1 MTFLDEA
8 ISFRHRQD
16 HATISPVARG
26 AQMTGKTQDIKA
38 QGIKAPDI
46 KESRSFS
53 RFGIRRAQLLKNLQ
67 HFVVAAELGSFHKAA
82 DRLAIVQ
89 SALSRR
95 IGELEAHLGGRL
107 FEREP
112 TGVRL
117 TLAGAALLEDASRIL
132 REVDLAIR
140 RFDLIDSGQV
150 SLLRVGFN
158 GAAMMFAPVPDG
170 LQRFRSD
177 NPTVELRLTP
187 MLSEQAFQALATGN
201 IDLGIAYELG
211 YPHSLK
217 SRQLVLDDLA
227 LALPEHH
234 PLASKNDLSVEDLDG
249 ADFIGMDLAQSGL
262 MAEKVAQALHAKGF
276 TIRVLME
283 TGSTEATLSLVAAGL
298 GIAFVNRSQAGRHP
312 PNVLIRNVD
321 GFSVPLPLKLFWRE
335 EIETPVLLRFVE
347 TLAGRFEAAG

>member
-1 MTFLDEA
+1 
-8 ISFRHRQD
+8 
-16 HATISPVARG
+16 
-26 AQMTGKTQDIKA
+26 MTGNAQNTQE
-38 QGIKAPDI
+38 GRGFG
-46 KESRSFS
+46 RS
-53 RFGIRRAQLLKNLQ
+53 GIRRIQLLKNLQ

-95 IGELEAHLGGRL
+95 IGDLEAQLGGRL

-117 TLAGAALLEDASRIL
+117 TLAGEALLEDASRIL

-158 GAAMMFAPVPDG
+158 GAAMMFAPIPDA
-170 LQRFRSD
+170 LQRFRSTS
-177 NPTVELRLTP
+177 PTVELRLTP
-187 MLSEQAFQALATGN
+187 MLSEQAFQALAAGS

-211 YPHSLK
+211 YPHSLN
-217 SRQLVLDDLA
+217 SRQLILDDLA

-234 PLASKNDLSVEDLDG
+234 PLASKNGLSVEDIDG

-262 MAEKVAQALHAKGF
+262 MAQKVAQALHAKGIS
-276 TIRVLME
+276 IRVLME

-312 PNVLIRNVD
+312 PNVVLRDVE
-321 GFSVPLPLKLFWRE
+321 GFTVPLPLKLFWRA
-335 EIETPVLLRFVE
+335 EIETPVLLGFVD
-347 TLAGRFEAAG
+347 TLAEQFAQSDRAV

>member
-1 MTFLDEA
+1 
-8 ISFRHRQD
+8 
-16 HATISPVARG
+16 
-26 AQMTGKTQDIKA
+26 MTGNPEDISA
-38 QGIKAPDI
+38 T
-46 KESRSFS
+46 RSLG
-53 RFGIRRAQLLKNLQ
+53 RLGIRRAQLLKNLQ

-95 IGELEAHLGGRL
+95 ICELEAHLGGRL
-107 FEREP
+107 FERQP
-112 TGVRL
+112 TGVQL
-117 TLAGAALLEDASRIL
+117 TLAGAALLEDTSRIL
-132 REVDLAIR
+132 REIDLAIR

-158 GAAMMFAPVPDG
+158 GAAMMFAPIPDG
-170 LQRFRSD
+170 LQQFRST

-187 MLSEQAFQALATGN
+187 MLSEQAFEALAAGN

-234 PLASKNDLSVEDLDG
+234 PLAGKNDISVKDLDG
-249 ADFIGMDLAQSGL
+249 TDFIGMDLAQSGL
-262 MAEKVAQALHAKGF
+262 MAEKVAQSLQASGI

-312 PNVLIRNVD
+312 PNVVIRDVT

-335 EIETPVLLRFVE
+335 EIETPMLLRFVE
-347 TLAGRFEAAG
+347 TLAGQFEGAR

>member
-1 MTFLDEA
+1 MTADASDLKPED
-8 ISFRHRQD
+8 
-16 HATISPVARG
+16 P
-26 AQMTGKTQDIKA
+26 
-38 QGIKAPDI
+38 
-46 KESRSFS
+46 KELRSFG
-53 RFGIRRAQLLKNLQ
+53 RRGIRRTQLLKNLQ
-67 HFVVAAELGSFHKAA
+67 HFVVAAELGSFHRAA

-95 IGELEAHLGGRL
+95 IGELEAQLGGRL
-107 FEREP
+107 FERQP

-140 RFDLIDSGQV
+140 RFDLIDGGQM

-158 GAAMMFAPVPDG
+158 GAAMMFAPIPDG
-170 LQRFRSD
+170 LQTFRIA
-177 NPTVELRLTP
+177 NPTVEVRLTP
-187 MLSEQAFQALATGN
+187 MLSEQAFQALAAGS
-201 IDLGIAYELG
+201 IDLGLAYELG
-211 YPHSLK
+211 YPHMLK

-234 PLASKNDLSVEDLDG
+234 PLAAKAELAVEHLDG

-262 MAEKVAQALHAKGF
+262 MAEKVAQALQSSGVA
-276 TIRVLME
+276 IRVLME

-312 PNVLIRNVD
+312 PNVVIRDVA
-321 GFSVPLPLKLFWRE
+321 GFSVPLSLKLFWRA

-347 TLAGRFEAAG
+347 TLAGQFEAMG

>member
-1 MTFLDEA
+1 MTFSDEA
-8 ISFRHRQD
+8 IWFRHRHNRYDQ
-16 HATISPVARG
+16 TFARG
-26 AQMTGKTQDIKA
+26 AQMTGSADEPKA
-38 QGIKAPDI
+38 QTPND
-46 KESRSFS
+46 SLSFG
-53 RFGIRRAQLLKNLQ
+53 RLGIRRAQLLKNLQ

-95 IGELEAHLGGRL
+95 IGDLEAQLGGRL

-170 LQRFRSD
+170 LQAFRST

-187 MLSEQAFQALATGN
+187 MLSEQAFQALAAGT
-201 IDLGIAYELG
+201 IDLGLAYDLG

-234 PLASKNDLSVEDLDG
+234 PLASRPKLVVEDLEG

-262 MAEKVAQALHAKGF
+262 MAEKVALALHSRGVA
-276 TIRVLME
+276 IRVLME

-312 PNVLIRNVD
+312 PNVIIRDVA

-335 EIETPVLLRFVE
+335 EIETPVLLRFAE
-347 TLAGRFEAAG
+347 TLAAQFGTAGGVA

>member
-1 MTFLDEA
+1 M
-8 ISFRHRQD
+8 
-16 HATISPVARG
+16 
-26 AQMTGKTQDIKA
+26 
-38 QGIKAPDI
+38 
-46 KESRSFS
+46 
-53 RFGIRRAQLLKNLQ
+53 QLLKNLQ

-95 IGELEAHLGGRL
+95 IGDLEAQLGGKL

-117 TLAGAALLEDASRIL
+117 TVAGEALLEDASRIL

-158 GAAMMFAPVPDG
+158 SASMMFAPIPEG

-177 NPTVELRLTP
+177 NATVELRLTP
-187 MLSEQAFQALATGN
+187 MLSEQAFQALAAGA

-234 PLASKNDLSVEDLDG
+234 RLAGTDKLSIDDLDG
-249 ADFIGMDLAQSGL
+249 AAFIGMDLAQSGL
-262 MAEKVAQALHAKGF
+262 MAQMVAQALEAQG
-276 TIRVLME
+276 ISVNVVME

-312 PNVLIRNVD
+312 PNVVIRDVQ

-335 EIETPVLLRFVE
+335 EIETPVLLRFAD
-347 TLAGRFEAAG
+347 TLAGQFEVV